1 MEYCTEDHKT
11 PYIFGVKYPQVLEST
26 DTFICSFTVPS
37 GAYSVIYV
45 ISMCCV
51 E

>member
-1 MEYCTEDHKT
+1 MEDHIT
-11 PYIFGVKYPQVLEST
+11 PYIFGEKCPQVLEST

-37 GAYSVIYV
+37 GAYSVIHV
-45 ISMCCV
+45 IGMCIV